1 MKNTIKGFSFLFLI
15 FFVTLGVTACKNF
28 VNAEEVREQIEK
40 NIAYN
45 NASSYKIHLESS
57 ISGVGSFKS
66 PSTGVTEKKVTDV
79 FTVSYDPIPEYAFIE
94 WKVTDKITGNPADG
108 YLAFEDV
115 GAESTTCTF
124 VKAPESGIELCLC
137 AVVTTRP
144 KELDHSP
151 RWDSN
156 GVNKDSRIQVRFS
169 KPMDE
174 SSIYYDDNE
183 ISNIIDEKKI
193 TINDFLPEEVYP
205 KYGYKKDGKQY
216 WKNITIVD
224 NASPENSLLDHFKN
238 PAFEDPKT
246 FVIQA
251 KTTLTEGTE
260 LLVTLDKDF
269 ACKETGESTEKL
281 VTFKES
287 LEWFY
292 LVNNGTDTQPPSI
305 TSSSITNSPN
315 GDLSTLATNPTMLKG
330 GKVTLNILASDGGS
344 GPAGVFNLEL
354 ENIATSQKKNVSV
367 KYKSVIGTTAKY
379 NDNYSFLID
388 DGSYKINK
396 LIVSDRSGK
405 INEKSYNS
413 PYYITVDNTAPQI
426 ISCGAA
432 PYGYRHSNKGKIK
445 YTYTIREENLAGVRY
460 KYKESGSS
468 DSWDDITTTDI
479 SFTSSYSALY
489 FDLENLEYGKTY
501 DIYAEFYDKA
511 NNDSSAII
519 LKDVET
525 LPKPLNAASVN
536 IERISQENKKDKFK
550 ISWVPPEGN
559 YSGIYITGTGI
570 DNVVLDSNGMHEYT
584 MDNSNLSYNTE
595 YTYAFY
601 TTKGSG
607 LSDVDRSATS
617 VTKTIWTRPKAI
629 SLSDSLNVSL
639 SYPRIVIT
647 TSNALSMKVYYKKS
661 TEAEYGNPE
670 IVTTSANINSTRTIG
685 NLEPATSY
693 DIKITRYNSTSG
705 LESDPI
711 YYKNKYTAPAK
722 PENLQVAT
730 SSNTTKA
737 SALLTWTAPA
747 GNYDSYTI
755 EYSLYGSDSWT
766 ALQNISKAENSYTI
780 TGLDCLKK
788 YQFRIKT
795 VYKVPSTNTVL
806 SSNYDTSDPV
816 STPPLQAVI
825 NCSFDN
831 NYNVNVVWS
840 LPVSSP
846 YIDSGT
852 TIKLC
857 YGETEDIVK
866 AETNSV
872 TLEWIYSLLQYN
884 PRPKNLTRSDINI
897 YNKDCYFAIKTTC
910 KDSSNTDVSSWSE
923 VKTLFMPPDITPC
936 QIEIYPDTDVSSD
949 TIIVGVK
956 NSGKTCDRVNLY
968 IQAANSEETFVGYI
982 QFTNQYSPTRVYYF
996 ITGLL
1001 PDTDYTVVA
1010 KTELN
1015 GFESIPQTKQVTT
1028 MPAITGDLNLRV
1040 EKSGSSLILLWNS
1053 NVINGKTINSHPIAR
1068 VGVRYRK
1075 KDSERWE
1082 YWGGDPSGSSYNG
1095 YATSANTAPAQ
1106 TFNSG
1111 TYIIE
1116 LVTYYQVGSGFI
1128 TTNKMLTTNSIE
1140 YTVQQFY
1147 GYRLTF
1153 YC

>member
-1 MKNTIKGFSFLFLI
+1 
-15 FFVTLGVTACKNF
+15 
-28 VNAEEVREQIEK
+28 
-40 NIAYN
+40 
-45 NASSYKIHLESS
+45 
-57 ISGVGSFKS
+57 
-66 PSTGVTEKKVTDV
+66 
-79 FTVSYDPIPEYAFIE
+79 
-94 WKVTDKITGNPADG
+94 
-108 YLAFEDV
+108 
-115 GAESTTCTF
+115 
-124 VKAPESGIELCLC
+124 
-137 AVVTTRP
+137 
-144 KELDHSP
+144 
-151 RWDSN
+151 
-156 GVNKDSRIQVRFS
+156 
-169 KPMDE
+169 MDE
-174 SSIYYDDNE
+174 SSIYYDENE
-183 ISNIIDEKKI
+183 IWNIMVEKNI
-193 TINDFLPEEVYP
+193 TIDDFLPEEGSP

-224 NASPENSLLDHFKN
+224 NASPEVSLLEHFKN

-269 ACKETGESTEKL
+269 ACKETGESTEKP
-281 VTFKES
+281 VTLKES

-305 TSSSITNSPN
+305 TSSSITNSPSGN
-315 GDLSTLATNPTMLKG
+315 LSTLATNPTMLIG
-330 GKVTLNILASDGGS
+330 GKVALNIQVTDGGS

-367 KYKSVIGTTAKY
+367 KYKSVIGPSAKF

-396 LIVSDRSGK
+396 LIVSDRSSK
-405 INEKSYNS
+405 IKEQSYNS

-426 ISCGAA
+426 IHCGAV

-468 DSWDDITTTDI
+468 ASWDDIATANK
-479 SFTSSYSALY
+479 SFTNSNTDSY
-489 FDLENLEYGKTY
+489 FDLENLEPGKTY

-525 LPKPLNAASVN
+525 LPKPLNAVSVN
-536 IERISQENKKDKFK
+536 RISQENKIDKFK

-584 MDNSNLSYNTE
+584 IESFNLSYDTK
-595 YTYAFY
+595 YTYEFY
-601 TTKGSG
+601 TTKGRG
-607 LSDVDRSATS
+607 LNDEDRSATS
-617 VTKTIWTRPKAI
+617 VTQTIWTRPKAI

-661 TEAEYGNPE
+661 TETEYGNPE

-711 YYKNKYTAPAK
+711 YYKNMYTAPVMPK
-722 PENLQVAT
+722 NFQITT

-737 SALLTWTAPA
+737 SALLTWTEPE
-747 GNYDSYTI
+747 GNFDSYTI

-766 ALQNISKAENSYTI
+766 ELQNISKAENSYTI

-795 VYKVPSTNTVL
+795 VYKVPSTNKVL
-806 SSNYDTSDPV
+806 SSNYNTSDSI
-816 STPPLQAVI
+816 STPPVQAVI

-831 NYNVNVVWS
+831 NYNVDITWS
-840 LPVSSP
+840 LPRNSP
-846 YIDSGT
+846 YIDGGT
-852 TIKLC
+852 TISLC

-910 KDSSNTDVSSWSE
+910 KNSSNELVTSWSE
-923 VKTLFMPPDITPC
+923 VKSLFMPPDITPC
-936 QIEIYPDTDVSSD
+936 EIEISPSSDVSSD

-956 NSGKTCDRVNLY
+956 NSGKLCDRVNLY
-968 IQAANSEETFVGYI
+968 IQTANSEETFVGYVE
-982 QFTNQYSPTRVYYF
+982 FTNQYSPSQVYYF

-1001 PDTDYTVVA
+1001 ANTSYTVVA
-1010 KTELN
+1010 KTKLN
-1015 GFESIPQTKQVTT
+1015 GFESIPRTLQVTT
-1028 MPAITGDLNLRV
+1028 KPTITGDLNLRV
-1040 EKSGSSLILLWNS
+1040 EKSNRSLTLKWNS
-1053 NVINGKTINSHPIAR
+1053 DAINGKTINGKLIER
-1068 VGVRYRK
+1068 VGIRYRK
-1075 KDSERWE
+1075 KDSVNWE
-1082 YWGGDPSGSSYNG
+1082 NWGNAVSYTYNNWYNG
-1095 YATSANTAPAQ
+1095 YTTDTNTTGAKVFDP
-1106 TFNSG
+1106 G

-1116 LVTYYQVGSGFI
+1116 LITYYQAGGGLYGSAGI
-1128 TTNKMLTTNSIE
+1128 VTINSIE
-1140 YTVQQFY
+1140 CTVQ
-1147 GYRLTF
+1147 
-1153 YC
+1153 